1 MRDWSRLVSER
12 MGVLALSGAVRDE
25 VVAELAT
32 HLEELYQ
39 ACRARGASESQA
51 IEIALSQATTGRSW
65 DARSPISKTR
75 RLE

>member
-1 MRDWSRLVSER
+1 

-39 ACRARGASESQA
+39 ACRAVAPA
-51 IEIALSQATTGRSW
+51 N
-65 DARSPISKTR
+65 R
-75 RLE
+75 RLSRLL